1 LTSLRCLRAVIGYEA
16 LIVPLLGT
24 LPGDNAL
31 NKIEITTNG
40 DSFDNIAATLDE
52 LLSEPRFSKLR
63 QIVVEL
69 DVLND
74 GKQVVDYAAAMPRML
89 ERGILQVF
97 RASEQT

>member
-16 LIVPLLGT
+16 LVVPLLGT

-31 NKIEITTNG
+31 TKMEITTNG
-40 DSFDNIAATLDE
+40 ESFNNIASTLDD

-69 DVLND
+69 DMLED
-74 GKQVVDYAAAMPRML
+74 GKQVADYPAAMPRML
-89 ERGILQVF
+89 ERGVLQVF
-97 RASEQT
+97 RASAQT